1 MKQSYVHIF
10 TIFWGL
16 QILGVRGGKKL
27 MDFLYKAVEQKRE
40 SGAFDLSDANYVNII
55 NFVLSTLGNSQGVEV
70 GRQHNE
76 KDAASRFF

>member
-16 QILGVRGGKKL
+16 QILGGRGGKKL
-27 MDFLYKAVEQKRE
+27 MDFLYKAVKQKRE

-55 NFVLSTLGNSQGVEV
+55 NFVLSTLGNS
-70 GRQHNE
+70 H
-76 KDAASRFF
+76 